1 MFRLTRA
8 LLPSVLALGVV
19 GCTAPGAV
27 EPTTIE
33 LEISAQAPSE
43 PVEEQVPLGSVVTLD
58 VASEV
63 DGVLHVHGY
72 EEELQLTAGETTERT
87 FKASMTGAF
96 EVETHDP
103 DAVWIKLVV
112 S

>member
-1 MFRLTRA
+1 MFRLTRSF
-8 LLPSVLALGVV
+8 LPLVLSLGIV
-19 GCTAPGAV
+19 GCTASRPV
-27 EPTTIE
+27 EPTEIT
-33 LEISAQAPSE
+33 LHISAEAPSE
-43 PVEEQVPLGSVVTLD
+43 PVEEQVKLNSVVTLD
-58 VASEV
+58 VSSEV

-72 EEELQLTAGETTERT
+72 EEELDLTAGSSTERT
-87 FKASMTGAF
+87 FTASMVGAY